1 MGERNH
7 RRREFTKNCKKSEA
21 THTASSIFMEAETPE
36 DDEDVQEQVS
46 STSGDRGSRGNPN
59 RGRGGG
65 ARGGKTPNNNGKNPP
80 KNSGPMGAKKQS
92 KDAEGIYNFLQSSD
106 GKVSL
111 NHRGH
116 PMCYYC
122 GIPSHQRT
130 ECRLRLRDMDNG
142 IKRPFHP
149 ARGNLPSGNQLR
161 KEAQLQIS
169 NAADQW
175 GNPWSG
181 APAIKTQ
188 GPQ

>member
-1 MGERNH
+1 MTRTKTFRN
-7 RRREFTKNCKKSEA
+7 RYLQPLETADQEA
-21 THTASSIFMEAETPE
+21 IQT
-36 DDEDVQEQVS
+36 
-46 STSGDRGSRGNPN
+46 
-59 RGRGGG
+59 GRGGG

-130 ECRLRLRDMDNG
+130 ECRLRLRDVDNG

-149 ARGNLPSGNQLR
+149 A
-161 KEAQLQIS
+161 
-169 NAADQW
+169 
-175 GNPWSG
+175 
-181 APAIKTQ
+181 
-188 GPQ
+188 